1 MALWLNSSA
10 LTRLM
15 TLIDKLAEQK
25 IKDSIEQGVLD
36 DLPGRGQ
43 PLVLDDDS
51 AVPAELRAG
60 YRILKNAGFVPQQI
74 ALRNDIRS
82 VEELLLQAGSL
93 SEKKKLVLKLS
104 LLRSQL

>member
-1 MALWLNSSA
+1 
-10 LTRLM
+10 M

>member
-1 MALWLNSSA
+1 
-10 LTRLM
+10 M
-15 TLIDKLAEQK
+15 TLIEKLAEQK

-43 PLVLDDDS
+43 PLILDDDS
-51 AVPAELRAG
+51 AIPAELRAG